1 MTRLFSWL
9 IMIPLAV
16 AVVAFTVANRGAIT
30 LDLWPMP
37 VAVDVPVFALALVG
51 GFAGFLVGA
60 VIAWL
65 SGGRRRAVNRNLV
78 RQLEAAKRQETTL
91 QKRIDQLEQAQS
103 APQTALLSAP
113 PTPPGTRADAA

>member
-1 MTRLFSWL
+1 
-9 IMIPLAV
+9 MIPLAV